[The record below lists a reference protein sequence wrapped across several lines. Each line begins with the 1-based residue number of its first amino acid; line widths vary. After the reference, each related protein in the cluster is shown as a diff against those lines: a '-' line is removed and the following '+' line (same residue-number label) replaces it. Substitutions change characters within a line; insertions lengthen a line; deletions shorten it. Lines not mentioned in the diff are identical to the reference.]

1 MENNHNFWTPKT
13 NLIGVGA
20 IKDLPNELLAWKLS
34 KALIVTDKNIIS
46 LGYVEIVEKILKSL
60 FIFYD
65 IFDGVVHPNPT
76 VSFVEDGLACCD
88 NGLMEIKKDYDLIIS
103 IGGGSNHD
111 CAKAIATVATNGGSI
126 TDYEGWNK
134 VTKPPIPQIAIN
146 TTAGSGAEI
155 TMSAVIADETRKVKM
170 VISSPMMTPYISVN
184 DPLFMATMS
193 QEVTASS
200 GIDVA
205 SHAIEAYVSTE
216 ASPIS
221 DNLAMG
227 ALELVFNY
235 LPRAYDNGNDME
247 AREKMMFANI
257 MAAMAFNTAGLG
269 YVHALAHQL
278 GGFYKAT
285 HGNINAI
292 LLPYVLE
299 FNAPSIPDERIS
311 RICKAIHVRAVG
323 KAQGIDLI
331 VRSIIDLSSHLG
343 IPGSLKDIG
352 MESGDIEELSRNA
365 LKDIISLTNPRKG
378 TLQDIMDLYKEA
390 M

>member
-1 MENNHNFWTPKT
+1 MENNHNFWIPKT

-20 IKDLPNELLAWKLS
+20 IKDLPNELLSWKLT

-46 LGYVEIVEKILKSL
+46 LGYVEIVEKILQSL
-60 FIFYD
+60 FISYD
-65 IFDGVVHPNPT
+65 IFDGVQHPNPT

-88 NGLMEIKKDYDLIIS
+88 NGFIEIKRDYDLVIS
-103 IGGGSNHD
+103 VGGGTNHD

-126 TDYEGWNK
+126 IDYEGWNK
-134 VTKPPIPQIAIN
+134 VTKPPIKQIAIN

-155 TMSAVIADETRKVKM
+155 TMSAVIVDESRRVKM
-170 VISSPMMTPYISVN
+170 TVSSPMMTPYISVN

-205 SHAIEAYVSTE
+205 SHAIEAFVAIE

-221 DNLAMG
+221 DSLAIG

-257 MAAMAFNTAGLG
+257 MAAMALNTAGLG
-269 YVHALAHQL
+269 YVHALAHQI
-278 GGFYKAT
+278 GGFYNVT
-285 HGNINAI
+285 HGNVNAI
-292 LLPYVLE
+292 LLPHVLE
-299 FNAPSIPDERIS
+299 FNASSIPDERIS
-311 RICKAIHVRAVG
+311 KICEAMHVKSTS
-323 KAQGIDLI
+323 KAQGIELI
-331 VRSIIDLSSHLG
+331 AKSIMDLSSYIG
-343 IPGSLKDIG
+343 IPSGLGQIGLKI
-352 MESGDIEELSRNA
+352 EDIEALSRNA
-365 LKDIISLTNPRKG
+365 LKDVVGLSNPRKG
-378 TLQDIMDLYKEA
+378 TLQDIMDIYKA
-390 M
+390 AV